1 MASDGRGTGPI
12 LVLIGPPGAGKTKL
26 ARRVARGL
34 GVSFV
39 DTDRRIVARF
49 GPIADI
55 FAEHGEAHF
64 RVLEREQVE
73 RALETDGV
81 VVSLGGGAILD
92 PRTQADLRGRPVA
105 LIDVTAEA
113 VEERITG
120 EKRPLLAAGGVAAWS
135 ALVEARRPLYEAL
148 ATKRFDTSH
157 RPMDDVAGDI
167 LAWLE
172 QEETR

>member
-1 MASDGRGTGPI
+1 VAAEAAASGPV

-34 GVSFV
+34 GVSFI
-39 DTDRRIVARF
+39 DTDRRIVARH

-55 FAEHGEAHF
+55 FADHGEAHF
-64 RVLEREQVE
+64 RALEREQVE
-73 RALETDGV
+73 QVLAIDGV

-92 PRTQADLRGRPVA
+92 PRTQADLHERRVA
-105 LIDVTAEA
+105 LIDVTADA
-113 VEERITG
+113 VAERITG

-135 ALVEARRPLYEAL
+135 ALVEVRRPLYEAL